1 MAENI
6 NNSVTLEKLFN
17 LMNAVPEKK
26 RQDLVNRAYEAIKPR
41 IAEIIEEYKEFYV
54 FFEQLKA
61 FCISTGENYAVS
73 MPNDIDFNK
82 AKSDGEHDEALVV
95 VEEKQKE
102 ETAKT
107 EQAPSKDSVEDEKHE
122 DDDTKPEN
130 KDNDHEEDLIEK
142 EKQKEETAK
151 TEQDSSEN
159 SSEDKKSEG
168 DDTKSENKDN
178 DLEEDLIEKENI
190 HHEPSD
196 GTAANNNE
204 NLETDVQHENTSK
217 NTAQKL
223 ENFFKLL
230 FKQNPDALQESGLSE
245 NEALEFLSSK
255 TTSKVVA

>member
-1 MAENI
+1 MAENF

-17 LMNAVPEKK
+17 LMNAAPEKN

-73 MPNDIDFNK
+73 IPNDIDFNK
-82 AKSDGEHDEALVV
+82 AKSDGEHDESLV
-95 VEEKQKE
+95 
-102 ETAKT
+102 
-107 EQAPSKDSVEDEKHE
+107 
-122 DDDTKPEN
+122 
-130 KDNDHEEDLIEK
+130 EK

-151 TEQDSSEN
+151 TEQSPSKDSVEN
-159 SSEDKKSEG
+159 EKPEE
-168 DDTKSENKDN
+168 DDTKLENKVN
-178 DLEEDLIEKENI
+178 DHEEDLIEKENI
-190 HHEPSD
+190 HNEPND
-196 GTAANNNE
+196 GTDANNNE
-204 NLETDVQHENTSK
+204 NLKTDVQHENTSK
-217 NTAQKL
+217 NTVQKL

>member
-17 LMNAVPEKK
+17 LINAAPEKN

-41 IAEIIEEYKEFYV
+41 ITEIIEEYKEFYV

-82 AKSDGEHDEALVV
+82 AKSDGEHDEALVE
-95 VEEKQKE
+95 EEKIKD
-102 ETAKT
+102 ETAK
-107 EQAPSKDSVEDEKHE
+107 P
-122 DDDTKPEN
+122 
-130 KDNDHEEDLIEK
+130 
-142 EKQKEETAK
+142 
-151 TEQDSSEN
+151 EQDSSEN

-168 DDTKSENKDN
+168 DDTKLENKDN
-178 DLEEDLIEKENI
+178 DHKEDLIEKENI
-190 HHEPSD
+190 HNEPND
-196 GTAANNNE
+196 VTDANNNE
-204 NLETDVQHENTSK
+204 NLKTDVQHENTSK
-217 NTAQKL
+217 NTVQKL

-230 FKQNPDALQESGLSE
+230 FKQNPDALQEIGLSE

>member
-1 MAENI
+1 MAENF

-17 LMNAVPEKK
+17 LMNAAPEKN

-73 MPNDIDFNK
+73 IPNDIDFNK
-82 AKSDGEHDEALVV
+82 AKSDGEHDEALV
-95 VEEKQKE
+95 EKEKQKE

-107 EQAPSKDSVEDEKHE
+107 EQAPSKDSVEDEKPE
-122 DDDTKPEN
+122 EDDTKLEN
-130 KDNDHEEDLIEK
+130 KVNDHEEDLIEK
-142 EKQKEETAK
+142 E
-151 TEQDSSEN
+151 
-159 SSEDKKSEG
+159 
-168 DDTKSENKDN
+168 
-178 DLEEDLIEKENI
+178 NI
-190 HHEPSD
+190 HNEPND
-196 GTAANNNE
+196 GTDANNNE
-204 NLETDVQHENTSK
+204 NLKTDVQHENTSK
-217 NTAQKL
+217 NTVQKL

-230 FKQNPDALQESGLSE
+230 FKQNSDALQESGLSE

>member
-1 MAENI
+1 MAENF

-82 AKSDGEHDEALVV
+82 ARSDGDHDEALVV

-107 EQAPSKDSVEDEKHE
+107 EQAPFKDSEEDEKPE
-122 DDDTKPEN
+122 EDDTKPEN
-130 KDNDHEEDLIEK
+130 KDNDHEEDLIK
-142 EKQKEETAK
+142 
-151 TEQDSSEN
+151 
-159 SSEDKKSEG
+159 
-168 DDTKSENKDN
+168 
-178 DLEEDLIEKENI
+178 KENI
-190 HHEPSD
+190 HNELND
-196 GTAANNNE
+196 ETDANNNE
-204 NLETDVQHENTSK
+204 NLKTDVQHENASK
-217 NTAQKL
+217 NTVQKL

-245 NEALEFLSSK
+245 DEALEFLSSK

>member
-1 MAENI
+1 MAENF

-17 LMNAVPEKK
+17 LMNAVPEKN

-54 FFEQLKA
+54 FFEQLNA

-82 AKSDGEHDEALVV
+82 AKSDGEHDEALV
-95 VEEKQKE
+95 
-102 ETAKT
+102 
-107 EQAPSKDSVEDEKHE
+107 
-122 DDDTKPEN
+122 
-130 KDNDHEEDLIEK
+130 EK

-159 SSEDKKSEG
+159 SSEDKKSEE
-168 DDTKSENKDN
+168 DDTKPENKNN
-178 DLEEDLIEKENI
+178 DHEEDLIEKENI

-196 GTAANNNE
+196 GTDANNNE

-230 FKQNPDALQESGLSE
+230 FKENPDALQESGLSE
-245 NEALEFLSSK
+245 DEALEFLSSK

>member
-1 MAENI
+1 MAENF

-17 LMNAVPEKK
+17 LMNAAPEKN

-73 MPNDIDFNK
+73 IPNDIDFNK
-82 AKSDGEHDEALVV
+82 AKSDGEHDEALV
-95 VEEKQKE
+95 EKEKQKE

-107 EQAPSKDSVEDEKHE
+107 EQAPSKDSVEDEKPE
-122 DDDTKPEN
+122 EDDTKLEN
-130 KDNDHEEDLIEK
+130 KVNDHEEDLIEK
-142 EKQKEETAK
+142 E
-151 TEQDSSEN
+151 
-159 SSEDKKSEG
+159 
-168 DDTKSENKDN
+168 
-178 DLEEDLIEKENI
+178 NI
-190 HHEPSD
+190 QNEPND
-196 GTAANNNE
+196 GTDANNNE
-204 NLETDVQHENTSK
+204 NLKTDVQHENTSK
-217 NTAQKL
+217 NTVQKL

>member
-17 LMNAVPEKK
+17 LINAAPEKN

-41 IAEIIEEYKEFYV
+41 ITEIIEEYKEFYV

-82 AKSDGEHDEALVV
+82 AKSDGEHDEALVE
-95 VEEKQKE
+95 EEKTKD
-102 ETAKT
+102 ETAK
-107 EQAPSKDSVEDEKHE
+107 P
-122 DDDTKPEN
+122 
-130 KDNDHEEDLIEK
+130 
-142 EKQKEETAK
+142 
-151 TEQDSSEN
+151 EQDSSEN
-159 SSEDKKSEG
+159 SSEDKKLEG
-168 DDTKSENKDN
+168 DDTKLENKDN
-178 DLEEDLIEKENI
+178 DHKEDLIEKENI
-190 HHEPSD
+190 HNEPND
-196 GTAANNNE
+196 VTDANNNE
-204 NLETDVQHENTSK
+204 NLKTDVQHENTSK
-217 NTAQKL
+217 NTVQKL

-230 FKQNPDALQESGLSE
+230 FKQNPDALQEIGLSE

>member
-1 MAENI
+1 MAENF

-17 LMNAVPEKK
+17 LMNAAPEKN

-73 MPNDIDFNK
+73 IPNDIDFNK
-82 AKSDGEHDEALVV
+82 AKSDGEHDEALV
-95 VEEKQKE
+95 EKEKQKE

-107 EQAPSKDSVEDEKHE
+107 EQAPSKDSVEDEKPE
-122 DDDTKPEN
+122 EDDTKLEN
-130 KDNDHEEDLIEK
+130 KVNDHEEDLIEK
-142 EKQKEETAK
+142 E
-151 TEQDSSEN
+151 
-159 SSEDKKSEG
+159 
-168 DDTKSENKDN
+168 
-178 DLEEDLIEKENI
+178 NI
-190 HHEPSD
+190 HKEPND
-196 GTAANNNE
+196 GTDANNNE
-204 NLETDVQHENTSK
+204 NLKTDVQHENTSK
-217 NTAQKL
+217 NTVQKL

>member
-17 LMNAVPEKK
+17 LINAAPEKN

-41 IAEIIEEYKEFYV
+41 ITEIIEEYKEFYV

-82 AKSDGEHDEALVV
+82 AKYDGEHDEALVE
-95 VEEKQKE
+95 EEKTKD
-102 ETAKT
+102 ETAK
-107 EQAPSKDSVEDEKHE
+107 P
-122 DDDTKPEN
+122 
-130 KDNDHEEDLIEK
+130 
-142 EKQKEETAK
+142 
-151 TEQDSSEN
+151 EQDSSEN

-168 DDTKSENKDN
+168 DDTKLENKDN
-178 DLEEDLIEKENI
+178 DHKEDLIEKENI
-190 HHEPSD
+190 HNEPND
-196 GTAANNNE
+196 VTDANNNE
-204 NLETDVQHENTSK
+204 NLKTDVQHENTSK
-217 NTAQKL
+217 NTVQKL

-230 FKQNPDALQESGLSE
+230 FKQNPDALQEIGLSE

>member
-1 MAENI
+1 MAENF

-122 DDDTKPEN
+122 EDDTKPEN

-142 EKQKEETAK
+142 E
-151 TEQDSSEN
+151 
-159 SSEDKKSEG
+159 
-168 DDTKSENKDN
+168 
-178 DLEEDLIEKENI
+178 NI
-190 HHEPSD
+190 HNELKD
-196 GTAANNNE
+196 ETDANNNE
-204 NLETDVQHENTSK
+204 NLKTDVQHENTSK
-217 NTAQKL
+217 NTVQKL

-245 NEALEFLSSK
+245 DEALEFLSSK

>member
-1 MAENI
+1 MAENF

-122 DDDTKPEN
+122 EDDTKPEN

-142 EKQKEETAK
+142 ENIHNELKEET
-151 TEQDSSEN
+151 D
-159 SSEDKKSEG
+159 
-168 DDTKSENKDN
+168 
-178 DLEEDLIEKENI
+178 
-190 HHEPSD
+190 
-196 GTAANNNE
+196 ANNNE
-204 NLETDVQHENTSK
+204 NLKTDVQHENTSK
-217 NTAQKL
+217 NTVQKL

-245 NEALEFLSSK
+245 DEALEFLSSK

>member
-1 MAENI
+1 MAENF

-17 LMNAVPEKK
+17 LMNAAPEKN

-73 MPNDIDFNK
+73 IPNDIDFNK
-82 AKSDGEHDEALVV
+82 AKSDGEHDEALV
-95 VEEKQKE
+95 EKEKQKK

-107 EQAPSKDSVEDEKHE
+107 EQAPSKDSVEDEKPE
-122 DDDTKPEN
+122 EDDTKLEN
-130 KDNDHEEDLIEK
+130 KVNDHEEDLIEK
-142 EKQKEETAK
+142 E
-151 TEQDSSEN
+151 
-159 SSEDKKSEG
+159 
-168 DDTKSENKDN
+168 
-178 DLEEDLIEKENI
+178 NI
-190 HHEPSD
+190 QNEPND
-196 GTAANNNE
+196 GTDANNNE
-204 NLETDVQHENTSK
+204 NLKTDVQHENTSK
-217 NTAQKL
+217 NTVQKL

>member
-1 MAENI
+1 
-6 NNSVTLEKLFN
+6 
-17 LMNAVPEKK
+17 
-26 RQDLVNRAYEAIKPR
+26 
-41 IAEIIEEYKEFYV
+41 
-54 FFEQLKA
+54 
-61 FCISTGENYAVS
+61 

-122 DDDTKPEN
+122 EDDTKPEN

-142 EKQKEETAK
+142 E
-151 TEQDSSEN
+151 
-159 SSEDKKSEG
+159 
-168 DDTKSENKDN
+168 
-178 DLEEDLIEKENI
+178 NI
-190 HHEPSD
+190 HNELKD
-196 GTAANNNE
+196 ETDANNNE
-204 NLETDVQHENTSK
+204 NLKTDVQHENTSK
-217 NTAQKL
+217 NTVQKL

-230 FKQNPDALQESGLSE
+230 FKHNPDALQESGLSE

>member
-1 MAENI
+1 MAENF

-107 EQAPSKDSVEDEKHE
+107 EQAPSKDSVEDEKLNR
-122 DDDTKPEN
+122 TLLKILQKIRN
-130 KDNDHEEDLIEK
+130 
-142 EKQKEETAK
+142 QKEMILSLK
-151 TEQDSSEN
+151 TRIMIM
-159 SSEDKKSEG
+159 KK
-168 DDTKSENKDN
+168 
-178 DLEEDLIEKENI
+178 I
-190 HHEPSD
+190 
-196 GTAANNNE
+196 
-204 NLETDVQHENTSK
+204 
-217 NTAQKL
+217 
-223 ENFFKLL
+223 
-230 FKQNPDALQESGLSE
+230 
-245 NEALEFLSSK
+245 
-255 TTSKVVA
+255 

>member
-17 LMNAVPEKK
+17 LINAAPEKN

-41 IAEIIEEYKEFYV
+41 ITEIIEEYKEFYV

-82 AKSDGEHDEALVV
+82 AKSDGEHDEALVE
-95 VEEKQKE
+95 EEKTKD
-102 ETAKT
+102 ETAK
-107 EQAPSKDSVEDEKHE
+107 P
-122 DDDTKPEN
+122 
-130 KDNDHEEDLIEK
+130 
-142 EKQKEETAK
+142 
-151 TEQDSSEN
+151 EQDSSEN

-168 DDTKSENKDN
+168 DDTKLENKDN
-178 DLEEDLIEKENI
+178 DHKEDLIEKENI
-190 HHEPSD
+190 HNEPND
-196 GTAANNNE
+196 VTDANNNE
-204 NLETDVQHENTSK
+204 NLKTDVQHENTSK
-217 NTAQKL
+217 NTVQKL

-230 FKQNPDALQESGLSE
+230 FKQNPDALQEIGLSE

>member
-1 MAENI
+1 MAENF

-122 DDDTKPEN
+122 EDDTKPEN

-142 EKQKEETAK
+142 E
-151 TEQDSSEN
+151 
-159 SSEDKKSEG
+159 
-168 DDTKSENKDN
+168 
-178 DLEEDLIEKENI
+178 NI

-196 GTAANNNE
+196 GTDANNNE

-230 FKQNPDALQESGLSE
+230 FKENPDALQESGLSE
-245 NEALEFLSSK
+245 DEALEFLSSK

>member
-1 MAENI
+1 MSENI

-17 LMNAVPEKK
+17 LMNAAPEKN

-41 IAEIIEEYKEFYV
+41 ITEIIEEYKEFYV

-61 FCISTGENYAVS
+61 FCISTGENYSIS

-82 AKSDGEHDEALVV
+82 AKSDGLHDEALV
-95 VEEKQKE
+95 EDEKQKE

-107 EQAPSKDSVEDEKHE
+107 ERDSSENSSEDKKSEG
-122 DDDTKPEN
+122 DDTKPEN

-142 EKQKEETAK
+142 E
-151 TEQDSSEN
+151 
-159 SSEDKKSEG
+159 
-168 DDTKSENKDN
+168 
-178 DLEEDLIEKENI
+178 NI
-190 HHEPSD
+190 HNEPSD
-196 GTAANNNE
+196 GTDANNNE
-204 NLETDVQHENTSK
+204 NLETDVQQENTSK

-223 ENFFKLL
+223 EKFFKLL
-230 FKQNPDALQESGLSE
+230 FKENPDALQESGLSE

>member
-1 MAENI
+1 MAENF

-95 VEEKQKE
+95 VEKKQKE

-122 DDDTKPEN
+122 EDDTKPEN

-142 EKQKEETAK
+142 ENIHNELKEET
-151 TEQDSSEN
+151 D
-159 SSEDKKSEG
+159 
-168 DDTKSENKDN
+168 
-178 DLEEDLIEKENI
+178 
-190 HHEPSD
+190 
-196 GTAANNNE
+196 ANNNE
-204 NLETDVQHENTSK
+204 NLKTDVQHENTSK
-217 NTAQKL
+217 NTVQKL

>member
-1 MAENI
+1 MAENF

-107 EQAPSKDSVEDEKHE
+107 EQ
-122 DDDTKPEN
+122 
-130 KDNDHEEDLIEK
+130 
-142 EKQKEETAK
+142 
-151 TEQDSSEN
+151 DSSEN

-168 DDTKSENKDN
+168 DDTKPENKNN
-178 DLEEDLIEKENI
+178 DHEEDLIEKENI

-196 GTAANNNE
+196 GTDANNNE

-230 FKQNPDALQESGLSE
+230 FKENPDALQESGLSE

>member
-1 MAENI
+1 MSENS
-6 NNSVTLEKLFN
+6 NNTVTLERLFN
-17 LMNAVPEKK
+17 LMNSAPEKN

-73 MPNDIDFNK
+73 IPNDIDFNK
-82 AKSDGEHDEALVV
+82 AKSNGEHDEALV
-95 VEEKQKE
+95 EKEKQKE

-107 EQAPSKDSVEDEKHE
+107 EQAPSKDSVEDEKPE
-122 DDDTKPEN
+122 EDDTKLEN
-130 KDNDHEEDLIEK
+130 KVNDHEEDLIEK
-142 EKQKEETAK
+142 E
-151 TEQDSSEN
+151 
-159 SSEDKKSEG
+159 
-168 DDTKSENKDN
+168 
-178 DLEEDLIEKENI
+178 NI
-190 HHEPSD
+190 HNEPND
-196 GTAANNNE
+196 GTDANNNE
-204 NLETDVQHENTSK
+204 NLKTDVQHENTSK
-217 NTAQKL
+217 NTVQKL

>member
-1 MAENI
+1 MSENI

-17 LMNAVPEKK
+17 LMNAAPEKN

-41 IAEIIEEYKEFYV
+41 ITEIIEEYKEFYV

-61 FCISTGENYAVS
+61 FCISTGENYSIS

-82 AKSDGEHDEALVV
+82 AKSDGLHDEALV
-95 VEEKQKE
+95 EEENQKE
-102 ETAKT
+102 ETT
-107 EQAPSKDSVEDEKHE
+107 
-122 DDDTKPEN
+122 
-130 KDNDHEEDLIEK
+130 
-142 EKQKEETAK
+142 K

-168 DDTKSENKDN
+168 DDTKPENKDN

-190 HHEPSD
+190 HHEPND
-196 GTAANNNE
+196 GTDANNNE
-204 NLETDVQHENTSK
+204 NLETEVQHENTSK

-223 ENFFKLL
+223 ESFFKLL
-230 FKQNPDALQESGLSE
+230 FKENPDALQESGLSE

>member
-1 MAENI
+1 MAENF

-122 DDDTKPEN
+122 EDDTKPEN

-142 EKQKEETAK
+142 E
-151 TEQDSSEN
+151 
-159 SSEDKKSEG
+159 
-168 DDTKSENKDN
+168 
-178 DLEEDLIEKENI
+178 NI
-190 HHEPSD
+190 HNELKD
-196 GTAANNNE
+196 ETDANNNE
-204 NLETDVQHENTSK
+204 NLKTDVQHENTSK
-217 NTAQKL
+217 NTVQKL

>member
-1 MAENI
+1 MAENF

-82 AKSDGEHDEALVV
+82 AKSDGEHDEALV
-95 VEEKQKE
+95 EKEKQKE

-122 DDDTKPEN
+122 EDDTKPEN

-142 EKQKEETAK
+142 E
-151 TEQDSSEN
+151 
-159 SSEDKKSEG
+159 
-168 DDTKSENKDN
+168 
-178 DLEEDLIEKENI
+178 NI

-196 GTAANNNE
+196 GTDANNNE

-230 FKQNPDALQESGLSE
+230 FKENPDALQESGLSE
-245 NEALEFLSSK
+245 DEALEFLSSK